1 MGQNQSTPTDAG
13 RQQQPE
19 QQRENSSS
27 TSSSN
32 EDLLNGQSGRTTTTL
47 GDVGHRTPSSGGSV
61 DSLALPSHGRR
72 SGLSGLST
80 LRLRRNAA
88 ATSAGSNNMNT
99 PVGQGTEDME
109 TTAMPISSRRRRRT
123 SSSDETTSSA
133 RYKRRQ
139 RTNTLRRLTQFGS
152 NFMNSLTAGQR
163 EDGEQEQ
170 EQQPSTSAED
180 DRRGSVDMLN
190 NVPSS
195 LVESPGPG
203 SSAARPHI
211 GGGGGGHPV
220 VVDSSRPHH
229 TTRRSPF
236 SLRSNRGHGQGAGTS
251 LTSNSDG
258 GFESQAA
265 MLSRLLAI
273 AASVTAT
280 TLVGS
285 SYRGGVGFGRSSASE
300 DAPASNDTDDSFHGF
315 LDGLN
320 NGLLAS
326 ELSNSLE
333 NPDDP
338 TGPRRAQ
345 NFFRM
350 FRFPPSTDSTPGMVP
365 VLIVGIRAVDNNEE
379 TATATSGATDDAPPA
394 GTTNMA
400 ADTNPEN
407 LSFFNASSSRSIRMN
422 RSANNTSTTTA
433 NNDNNNNNNS
443 SSIYEAESGEARP
456 RRPRTVYLDDDDS
469 ESEDDET
476 MSFHSTQSSS
486 RPTQSLLDRLR
497 SPFSSNNANN
507 RNTADMLFDDIFSD
521 RSLSNLRDRQQEQQE
536 TQQSETQDGGT
547 QEQGREHTR
556 QSWIVYVVGGTY
568 PDNHPILL
576 APSLFTDNPSYE
588 DLLTL
593 ENFLG
598 QAKPPVATREDI
610 ENSGGIIKVG
620 ALETD
625 DEVRPGERCLICLS
639 SYETGEECRQLKT
652 CGHMFHKECI
662 DQWLI
667 TGRNSCPLCRGEGVK
682 PLNSETP
689 AEDTPPVP

>member
-1 MGQNQSTPTDAG
+1 MGQNQSTPTEAG
-13 RQQQPE
+13 RQQQQE
-19 QQRENSSS
+19 QQQRDNSSS
-27 TSSSN
+27 TTTSSSN
-32 EDLLNGQSGRTTTTL
+32 EDLLNSSSQRTTTQ
-47 GDVGHRTPSSGGSV
+47 GEGGHRTPSSVGSV
-61 DSLALPSHGRR
+61 DSLGLPSQGRR

-88 ATSAGSNNMNT
+88 SSSLNT
-99 PVGQGTEDME
+99 PVGQGTEDMD
-109 TTAMPISSRRRRRT
+109 TTAMPSSSRRRRRT
-123 SSSDETTSSA
+123 SSSDEMTSSA

-170 EQQPSTSAED
+170 PSTSSSVAD
-180 DRRGSVDMLN
+180 NRRGSVDMLSN
-190 NVPSS
+190 APPSS
-195 LVESPGPG
+195 SSSLMEPTSPQTQ
-203 SSAARPHI
+203 PHW
-211 GGGGGGHPV
+211 GGGGGGGPQPV
-220 VVDSSRPHH
+220 IVDSSRPHP

-236 SLRSNRGHGQGAGTS
+236 SLRSNRGHVAPGAGTS

-285 SYRGGVGFGRSSASE
+285 SYRGGVGFGRSS
-300 DAPASNDTDDSFHGF
+300 DGPASNDTDDSFHGF

-350 FRFPPSTDSTPGMVP
+350 FRFPPSTDSSPGMVP

-379 TATATSGATDDAPPA
+379 ANAAPTGDPSATGPA
-394 GTTNMA
+394 NMA

-422 RSANNTSTTTA
+422 RSANN
-433 NNDNNNNNNS
+433 NNNNNTSATTTATSTNNS
-443 SSIYEAESGEARP
+443 NNSNEAETSERRP
-456 RRPRTVYLDDDDS
+456 RRPRTVYLDDDDDDSDS
-469 ESEDDET
+469 EDET

-486 RPTQSLLDRLR
+486 RPAQSLLDRLR
-497 SPFSSNNANN
+497 SPFGSSNAGS

-521 RSLSNLRDRQQEQQE
+521 RNFSNLHDRQHEHQESTQQQTEQQE
-536 TQQSETQDGGT
+536 NT
-547 QEQGREHTR
+547 QGREHTR

-610 ENSGGIIKVG
+610 DSSGGIIKVDSEE
-620 ALETD
+620 L
-625 DEVRPGERCLICLS
+625 RPGDRCLICLS

-689 AEDTPPVP
+689 ADDTPPVP